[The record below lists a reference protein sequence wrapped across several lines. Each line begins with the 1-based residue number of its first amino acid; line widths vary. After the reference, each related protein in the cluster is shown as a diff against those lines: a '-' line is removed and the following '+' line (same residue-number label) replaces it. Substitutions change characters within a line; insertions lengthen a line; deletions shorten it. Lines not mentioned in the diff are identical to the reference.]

1 MNQFKSLA
9 DLAQYFSHEDKA
21 RTFLEKLRW
30 PDGRIICPLCGVRGA
45 YRNGDCKT
53 YKCRD
58 KYCKARFS
66 VTKGTYFENTK
77 LPLAKWFMAIY
88 LVSAHRKGISSCQLA
103 RDLNIGQKAAWFVL
117 HRVREM
123 LKDGSGTFLTG
134 LVEIDETYVGGKV
147 ANMRKT
153 KRKQI
158 TDAGIDN
165 KTPVMGM
172 VQRDGK
178 AKLQVIGRK
187 SFKTVIHE
195 NVKKEAILITDSHS
209 GYEGLNKEYA
219 GHEAVNHSQ
228 LEFKRGIYYTNSVEG
243 FFSTFKRGII
253 GIYHQISP
261 KHLQRYCEEF
271 TFRFNSRKETDGHR
285 FVTTFNNIQGRLTY
299 QQLIGEGRKPKTQGI
314 EFVNGE

>member
-1 MNQFKSLA
+1 MTHFKSLA
-9 DLAQYFSHEDKA
+9 DVANYFNHEDKA

-30 PDGRIICPLCGVRGA
+30 PDGRIICPICGVRGA
-45 YRNGDCKT
+45 YRMGDCKT

-58 KYCKARFS
+58 KDCKARFS

-178 AKLQVIGRK
+178 AKLQVIGK
-187 SFKTVIHE
+187 NSFKTVIHQ
-195 NVKKEAILITDSHS
+195 NVKKEAILITDSHT
-209 GYEGLNKEYA
+209 GYQGLVNEYA

-271 TFRFNSRKETDGHR
+271 SYRFNFRKIKDGER
-285 FVTTFNNIQGRLTY
+285 FINCFENIQGRLTY
-299 QQLIGEGRKPKTQGI
+299 KQLIGEGREPKTKGI
-314 EFVNGE
+314 EFINGE